1 MAQWGSSDASSNS
14 VLWAPTSVRLAANS
28 TNRDNLYGN
37 TTADAF
43 TTGQTVGMFAVDNSE
58 AGGYSNVT
66 TVAVSNAGSGFTV
79 RPTVV
84 FSAPNEIGGTIA
96 AGNTTAKLVAVAFG
110 GSGAG
115 TGYTNGDIVTIDGG
129 TGTAANVTI
138 SNTSIA
144 GVPNVIAITSG
155 QAGSY
160 TVLPTLANNAP
171 TGGSGTGLSLN
182 LTIGLNTVTISANG
196 SGYLTAPTVTIGG
209 TGGTGAVATA
219 SINTSEGDK
228 APHSGWVL
236 RTEGSGGRANRV
248 QYEVLVAMGS
258 IGTDNNSDD
267 TILKP

>member
-1 MAQWGSSDASSNS
+1 MAQWGMSDASSNA
-14 VLWAPTSVRLAANS
+14 VLWAPTSVRLAPTS
-28 TNRDNLYGN
+28 TNRDDLYGN

-43 TTGQTVGMFAVDNSE
+43 TTGQTIGMFAMDNAE

-84 FSAPNEIGGTIA
+84 FSAPQEIGGTTA
-96 AGNTTAKLVAVAFG
+96 AGNTTAKVVAVAIG

-115 TGYTNGDIVTIDGG
+115 TGYTNGDVVTVAGG

-138 SNTSIA
+138 SNTSVA
-144 GVPNVIAITSG
+144 GVPNVIAVTSG

-160 TVLPTLANNAP
+160 TVLPTLANNSV
-171 TGGSGTGLSLN
+171 TGGGGSGLTVD
-182 LTIGLNTVTISANG
+182 LTIGLNTVTVSANG

-228 APHSGWVL
+228 APHAGWVL
-236 RTEGSGGRANRV
+236 RTEGSGGRAGRI
-248 QYEVLVAMGS
+248 QYEVLVASGS
-258 IGTDNNSDD
+258 IGTDNNADD
-267 TILKP
+267 PLLKP